1 MDTFDLP
8 FFLEISLAGIGQG
21 GLYVLTGIAFVI
33 IYKAT
38 KVVNLAIGEI
48 LMLGAYI
55 YLGLTTAALLP
66 IWAAVLA
73 TLAGGALAGLVIE
86 RIMIR
91 PMLGRSPI
99 SVFMITIGLASIL
112 AGFVEMTWGS
122 GPRRIPDFLP
132 TDPIFIGDL
141 YLSGKTGYAFLIA
154 AVAITITLLLFRF
167 WRGGVALRAT
177 AEDQGAAYMMGI
189 NVPMVFSVSWITA
202 CMAAAGTGLL
212 VGSIGGLSPQM
223 GVFGLS
229 VLVVVIVGGLDSMLG
244 TLTAGLFIGWI
255 EAIAGTYLGGEYE
268 LLVTFSVLVVVLLI
282 RPYGLFGTHE
292 IERL

>member
-1 MDTFDLP
+1 MGDFDWL
-8 FFLEISLAGIGQG
+8 FFFEISLAGIGQG
-21 GLYVLTGIAFVI
+21 GLYAVTGIAFVI

-55 YLGLTTAALLP
+55 FLGLTSATLMPL
-66 IWAAVLA
+66 WAAVLL
-73 TLAGGALAGLVIE
+73 TLAGGALAGMIIE
-86 RIMIR
+86 RVMIR
-91 PMLGRSPI
+91 PMMGRSAI

-112 AGFVEMTWGS
+112 AGFVEMVWGS

-132 TDPIFIGDL
+132 TEPIFIGNA
-141 YLSGKTGYAFLIA
+141 YLSGKTGYSFLIA
-154 AVAITITLLLFRF
+154 AIAIAVILLLFRF

-189 NVPMVFSVSWITA
+189 NVPMVFSLSWIAA
-202 CMAAAGTGLL
+202 CTAAAGTGLL

-244 TLTAGLFIGWI
+244 TLIAGLLIGWI
-255 EAIAGTYLGGEYE
+255 EAIAGTFLGGEFE
-268 LLVTFSVLVVVLLI
+268 LLVTFSVLVFVLLL
-282 RPYGLFGTHE
+282 RPHGLFGTHE